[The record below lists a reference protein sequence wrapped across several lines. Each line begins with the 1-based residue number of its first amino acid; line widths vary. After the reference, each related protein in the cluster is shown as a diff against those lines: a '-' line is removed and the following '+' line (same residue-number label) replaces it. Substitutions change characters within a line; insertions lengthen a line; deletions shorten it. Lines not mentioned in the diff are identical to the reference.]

1 MRASPPGDWLPN
13 LDGPS
18 AVLRLVLLA
27 LLMAIMT
34 ELARGGMGGF
44 EIPSF
49 AARAL
54 AYGWLVVLAAAGIH
68 LARPRLLA
76 LGTPMAVLAC
86 MLWINALML
95 AKVSF
100 QAQIDMLLGA
110 PGAAMGAPEQ
120 LLLGNMVALIMLR
133 YLYLAGQT
141 KARERAL
148 RRASLDILQARMRP
162 HFLFNSLNGIIE
174 LIPTDARRAEEAMLE
189 LTELLRAT
197 LDDAA
202 ALVPLGRELALCR
215 KYLAMERLRMGAR
228 LQVQWQLAPG
238 IDRVPVP
245 LLLLQPLLENAIVHA
260 IARREQGGTLQCSL
274 HLQGDQL
281 HIEVRNPLGDE
292 GCDAHGGGHGEALAN
307 TRARLEAH
315 YGDNYSLD
323 CSPGDGE
330 FRSRIRVP
338 VSGHA

>member
-1 MRASPPGDWLPN
+1 MDWLPN
-13 LDGPS
+13 LDGLN

-27 LLMAIMT
+27 LLMAVMT
-34 ELARGGMGGF
+34 ELAHGGLAGF
-44 EIPSF
+44 DIPAF
-49 AARAL
+49 TACAL
-54 AYGWLVVLAAAGIH
+54 VYCWLVVLAAGGIH

-76 LGTPMAVLAC
+76 LGTPLAVLAC
-86 MLWINALML
+86 MFWINTLIL
-95 AKVSF
+95 TKISF
-100 QAQIDMLLGA
+100 QAEIDMLLGA
-110 PGAAMGAPEQ
+110 PNAVMGALDQ
-120 LLLGNMVALIMLR
+120 ILLGNMVALIMLR
-133 YLYLAGQT
+133 YLYLAGQI

-148 RRASLDILQARMRP
+148 RRASLDTLQARMRP

-197 LDDAA
+197 LDDEA
-202 ALVPLGRELALCR
+202 ALVPLERELALCR
-215 KYLAMERLRMGAR
+215 KYLAMEQMRMGER

-238 IDRVPVP
+238 LERVPVP

-274 HLQGDQL
+274 HLRDDYL
-281 HIEVRNPLGDE
+281 HIEVRNPLGDDE
-292 GCDAHGGGHGEALAN
+292 APPAHGAGHGEALAN

-315 YGDNYSLD
+315 YGDRYSLD
-323 CSPGDGE
+323 CAPGDGE

-338 VSGHA
+338 ASGHD